1 MRTSLLFLISFF
13 CLLGCATPQEQAA
26 KKQAEMDRMI
36 GEFGPACYKLGYP
49 ANSDAWRD
57 CVVQLAARNDVNG
70 GGVSTSFFG
79 SWGNFGRWGRGSGVG
94 AGVTLGR

>member
-1 MRTSLLFLISFF
+1 MRYLILWIAAIFVF
-13 CLLGCATPQEQAA
+13 LGCSTPQERAA
-26 KKQAEMDRMI
+26 RQQGEMDRMI

-57 CVVQLAARNDVNG
+57 CVVRLAAQNNAGR